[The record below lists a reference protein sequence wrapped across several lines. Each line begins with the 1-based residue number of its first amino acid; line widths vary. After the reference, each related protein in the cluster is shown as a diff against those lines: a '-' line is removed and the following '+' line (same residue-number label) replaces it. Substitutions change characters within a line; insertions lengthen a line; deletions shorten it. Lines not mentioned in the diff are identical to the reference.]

1 MGGLSISMALGLPA
15 GTLIGSADWR
25 VTLWAVTAI
34 GLVAAAG
41 VAFGV
46 PVVSLPSTSLR
57 TRLRPLRETS
67 VLGMLATACR
77 RSSAR
82 LCRPPESEGGPRRHD
97 QRSGA
102 KPDAPERV
110 AELVMPP

>member
-1 MGGLSISMALGLPA
+1 
-15 GTLIGSADWR
+15 

-41 VAFGV
+41 VAFGK

-77 RSSAR
+77 RRSSAPTQR
-82 LCRPPESEGGPRRHD
+82 NFAAPESQGGPRRHD

-110 AELVMPP
+110 AELVTTP

>member
-77 RSSAR
+77 RRSSA
-82 LCRPPESEGGPRRHD
+82 PT
-97 QRSGA
+97 QRDFA
-102 KPDAPERV
+102 DP
-110 AELVMPP
+110 